1 MSALQSPD
9 SSCPHL
15 DQAPLQ
21 VARTSTWGAIL
32 FAMCFPGVMACIYFV
47 LLPRLDLGS
56 GAKVVVAVAYTAS
69 KIIQFAFPLFWV
81 ICVERRRLSFA
92 RPGTGGWRL
101 GLAFGLVV
109 AMLIWVLYLGVFKNS
124 ALLAS
129 TPAMV
134 HNKMSQFQIDTPG
147 RYLLFTLF
155 LAGFHSLMEEYYWR
169 WFVFRELRQRIGV
182 WPANVL
188 SSLAFMAHHVVILA
202 AFLPERFWSAVVPFS
217 LGVAVGGG
225 MWAWIYQ
232 RTQSLYAA
240 WISHLLIDAA
250 ILAVGYDMVFVG

>member
-1 MSALQSPD
+1 
-9 SSCPHL
+9 
-15 DQAPLQ
+15 
-21 VARTSTWGAIL
+21 
-32 FAMCFPGVMACIYFV
+32 MAWIYFV
-47 LLPRLDLGS
+47 LLPRADLGDV
-56 GAKVVVAVAYTAS
+56 AKPVAATAYAAS
-69 KIIQFAFPLFWV
+69 KVIQFAFPLLWIV
-81 ICVERRRLSFA
+81 CVERRRLSFA
-92 RPGTGGWRL
+92 RPGTGGLRI
-101 GLAFGLVV
+101 GMAFGLAV
-109 AMLIWVLYLGVFKNS
+109 AAAVWVLYFGFLKHS

>member
-1 MSALQSPD
+1 MSAQQSADNPG
-9 SSCPHL
+9 PKL
-15 DQAPLQ
+15 DKVSQISGRSA
-21 VARTSTWGAIL
+21 WGAIL
-32 FAMCFPGVMACIYFV
+32 FAMCFPGVMAWIYFV
-47 LLPRLDLGS
+47 LLPRADLGDA
-56 GAKVVVAVAYTAS
+56 AKPVAATAYAAS
-69 KIIQFAFPLFWV
+69 KVIQFAFPLFW
-81 ICVERRRLSFA
+81 IACVEHRRLSFA
-92 RPGTGGWRL
+92 RPGTGGLRI
-101 GLAFGLVV
+101 GMAFGLAV
-109 AMLIWVLYLGVFKNS
+109 AAAVWVLYLGVLKHS

-169 WFVFRELRQRIGV
+169 WFVFRELRQRIGA

-188 SSLAFMAHHVVILA
+188 SSLAFMAHHVIILA
-202 AFLPERFWSAVVPFS
+202 AFLPERFWSAVLPFS

-225 MWAWIYQ
+225 AWAWIYE

-240 WISHLLIDAA
+240 WISHMLIDVAV
-250 ILAVGYDMVFVG
+250 LAVGYDMVFVG

>member
-1 MSALQSPD
+1 MSAQQSPD
-9 SSCPHL
+9 NPGPRL
-15 DQAPLQ
+15 DKASQISGRSAW
-21 VARTSTWGAIL
+21 AAIL
-32 FAMCFPGVMACIYFV
+32 FAMCFPSVMAWIYFV
-47 LLPRLDLGS
+47 LLPRADLGDA
-56 GAKVVVAVAYTAS
+56 AKPVAAAAYAAS
-69 KIIQFAFPLFWV
+69 KVLQFAFPLLWIV
-81 ICVERRRLSFA
+81 CVEHRRLSFA
-92 RPGTGGWRL
+92 RPGTGGLRI
-101 GLAFGLVV
+101 GMAFGLAV
-109 AMLIWVLYLGVFKNS
+109 AAAVWVLYFGFLKHS

-129 TPAMV
+129 TPALV
-134 HNKMSQFQIDTPG
+134 HNKMSRFQIDTPG

-155 LAGFHSLMEEYYWR
+155 LAGFHSFIEEYYWR
-169 WFVFRELRQRIGV
+169 WFVFRELRQQIGV